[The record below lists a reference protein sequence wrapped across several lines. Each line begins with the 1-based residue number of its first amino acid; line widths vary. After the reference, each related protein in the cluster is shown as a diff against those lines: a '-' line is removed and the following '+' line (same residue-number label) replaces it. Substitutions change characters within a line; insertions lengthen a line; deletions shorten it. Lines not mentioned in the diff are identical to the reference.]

1 MNVKLLNPF
10 VDSAYEVIKT
20 ETRGNIQRGD
30 LRLEN
35 GVFVTEDVTVILSL
49 VGAVDGTV
57 FYSMTADT
65 ATKLASVMMADELKD
80 FGTLAQS
87 GIAELGNVITG
98 RASMKLSEAGYECT
112 ISTPSL
118 IIGKGAMISTL
129 DYPRLVVPLVTVAGT
144 VLIHLA
150 LRQSNAQ
157 GLKTPQMAIPKP
169 YELPVEE
176 IKDKTG

>member
-10 VDSAYEVIKT
+10 VDSAYDVIKA
-20 ETRGNIQRGD
+20 ETRADIQRGD

-57 FYSMTADT
+57 FYTMSADT
-65 ATKLASVMMADELKD
+65 AMKLASVMMADNFQE
-80 FGTLAQS
+80 FSYLAQS

-98 RASMKLSEAGYECT
+98 RASMILSQTGFECT

-129 DYPRLVVPLVTVAGT
+129 DYPRLVVPLVTVAGL

-150 LRQSNAQ
+150 LRQSSAK
-157 GLKTPQMAIPKP
+157 GLKTPEMAIPKP
-169 YELPVEE
+169 FVVPNNHSS
-176 IKDKTG
+176 DKAE

>member
-10 VDSAYEVIKT
+10 VDSAYDVIKA
-20 ETRGNIQRGD
+20 ETRGNIERGD

-57 FYSMTADT
+57 FYSMTSET
-65 ATKLASVMMADELKD
+65 ATKLASVMLADSLQE
-80 FGTLAQS
+80 FNNLAQS

-98 RASMKLSEAGYECT
+98 RASMKLSQAGYECT

-129 DYPRLVVPLVTVAGT
+129 DYPRLVVPLLTIAGM

-150 LRQSNAQ
+150 LRQSNAN

-169 YELPVEE
+169 FEMPVDELG
-176 IKDKTG
+176 DKMS